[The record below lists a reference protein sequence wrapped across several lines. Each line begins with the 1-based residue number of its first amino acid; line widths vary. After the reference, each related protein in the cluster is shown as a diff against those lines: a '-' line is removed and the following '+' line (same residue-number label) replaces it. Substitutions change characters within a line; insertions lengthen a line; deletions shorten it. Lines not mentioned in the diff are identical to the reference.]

1 MIHSPWMVE
10 EHQVLSKMAVESWIG
25 DKTGRISVV
34 LDREPCFY

>member
-10 EHQVLSKMAVESWIG
+10 KRQVLSKMAVESWVE

-34 LDREPCFY
+34 FDREPCFY